1 MEDQNC
7 KTTKLKRTILPQ
19 KKKLEINIFTY
30 VILDLFIYLFIYI
43 NYYFRIISSQRDVI

>member
-30 VILDLFIYLFIYI
+30 VILDLFIYI